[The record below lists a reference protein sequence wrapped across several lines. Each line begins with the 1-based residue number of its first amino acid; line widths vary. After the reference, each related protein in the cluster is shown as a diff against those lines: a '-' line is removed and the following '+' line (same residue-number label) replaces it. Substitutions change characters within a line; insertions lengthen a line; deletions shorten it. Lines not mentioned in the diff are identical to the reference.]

1 MIAMT
6 KTDYKSQKTE
16 PQDDKKTPSQGHD
29 ADRTP
34 WADLSNLRHELCTLL
49 NAILGYTEML
59 LEDAED
65 VGKKVYIP
73 DLGKI
78 HAAGKQLFKLVDEI
92 FQSSKIDA
100 AQENLE
106 LEGFGAKLRHELS
119 TPLNTIIST
128 CEMLL
133 EDAEDQGQENFI
145 PDLQKID
152 AAGQHI
158 QRLINKIV
166 KHSKIQPGEMDT
178 DIQTLA
184 SSSVTSS
191 LIQDVVSTTC
201 PPAED
206 AASTKPNEHGFLL
219 VVDDNET
226 NRDLLAHHLESQG
239 HTVAQAQNGRQALKM
254 IQKDRFDLVLLDLM
268 MPEMNGYQVLTHMK
282 SDISWKN
289 IPVIMIS
296 ALGEMDSVVQC
307 IEMGAEDYLPKP
319 FNPVLLK
326 ARINAC
332 LEKKRLRDMEQLYA
346 KSMELELEIGQQIQR
361 GFFPNALPQLPG
373 WEIAAFFQAARQVAG
388 DFYDAFLLCNGK
400 QVGLVIADVCDKG
413 VGSALFMVLFR
424 SLIRVFSG
432 QTHLCDHL
440 CESFIAASQKTAGDM
455 IIQQET
461 IDIDQ
466 TSALIAVALT
476 NDYIEK
482 NHSDM
487 GMFVTLFFGVLNPE
501 TGFLSY
507 INAGHEPL
515 FIVRP
520 TGVKVSLQPTGPAVG
535 MMPDAK
541 FKIEHVQLEPGDI
554 LIGYTDGVTE
564 ARSSNGELY
573 TKKRL
578 QSLLEQPVA
587 SATELLE
594 RIKTSLFNYTENA
607 PQSDDITLLAVQ
619 AHLKRQYGRD
629 TNS

>member
-6 KTDYKSQKTE
+6 KTDYKPHKTE
-16 PQDDKKTPSQGHD
+16 PQDVKKTPKQGHD
-29 ADRTP
+29 ADRAP
-34 WADLSNLRHELCTLL
+34 WADLSNLHHELCTLL
-49 NAILGYTEML
+49 NTIIGYSEML

-65 VGKKVYIP
+65 AGKKVYISN
-73 DLGKI
+73 LGKI

-92 FQSSKIDA
+92 LQSAKIDA
-100 AQENLE
+100 ARENLD
-106 LEGFGAKLRHELS
+106 LEAFGAMLRHKLR
-119 TPLNTIIST
+119 TPLNTIISSS
-128 CEMLL
+128 EMLL
-133 EDAEDQGQENFI
+133 EDAEKQGQENFI

-206 AASTKPNEHGFLL
+206 AASTKPNEQGFLL
-219 VVDDNET
+219 IVDDNET

-239 HTVAQAQNGRQALKM
+239 HTVAQAQNGRQALEM
-254 IQKDRFDLVLLDLM
+254 IDKDRFDLVLLDLI

-282 SDISWKN
+282 NGIGCKN

-296 ALGEMDSVVQC
+296 ALGEMDSVAQC

-332 LEKKRLRDMEQLYA
+332 LEKKRLRDMERLYA

-400 QVGLVIADVCDKG
+400 QAGLVIADVCDKG

-440 CESFIAASQKTAGDM
+440 CKSFISANKKTAGDM

-461 IDIDQ
+461 IDIEQ
-466 TSALIAVALT
+466 SNALVAVALA

-487 GMFVTLFFGVLNPE
+487 GMFVTLFFGILNPE
-501 TGFLSY
+501 TGLLSY

-515 FIVRP
+515 FIVGP

-564 ARSSNGELY
+564 ARSLNGYFY

-578 QSLLEQPVA
+578 QSLLKQPVA
-587 SATELLE
+587 SAPELIE
-594 RIKTSLFNYTENA
+594 SIKTSLFNYTENA

-619 AHLKRQYGRD
+619 RYPKGQYGRD